1 MSFDIGH
8 ILNDWP
14 YEPGQVTARRI
25 RGDDGRDKIQ
35 LRLDLG
41 ILQMEAAGR
50 PDGERPHGHDSLLA
64 YYEQQLQRHRDG
76 HDTDKGFELDERAC
90 ELLRAEAVM
99 YYHRYLAEFV
109 LEDFKAV
116 ERDTM
121 RNLRLFDFCSAHA
134 KEESDRYILEQYRPY
149 VLMMCA
155 RARGRAA
162 LRDKRPKAALKAVSQ
177 GIQTI
182 SDFPCLFTKTT
193 HLCDA
198 AGVIGDGTIGINR
211 HGDPDSGKHPYSRY
225 ADSIQPGKCVSKD
238 NSNGNEDYRG
248 HGTLHPY
255 GKTGNNVRGRS
266 CFGCINNAHYGIAA
280 GVVLGNQTDECPGNT
295 SG

>member
-64 YYEQQLQRHRDG
+64 YYEQQLQRHRAG

-182 SDFPCLFTKTT
+182 KAFYR
-193 HLCDA
+193 HLDQENLIENSAEIAILDAMGTDIKSRIPVDPVRRLKNRLAAAVREERYEDA
-198 AGVIGDGTIGINR
+198 AALRDQLRRATG
-211 HGDPDSGKHPYSRY
+211 
-225 ADSIQPGKCVSKD
+225 
-238 NSNGNEDYRG
+238 EDA
-248 HGTLHPY
+248 
-255 GKTGNNVRGRS
+255 KV
-266 CFGCINNAHYGIAA
+266 
-280 GVVLGNQTDECPGNT
+280 
-295 SG
+295 